1 MDRFSWWWGK
11 LLPLL
16 LWIGV
21 ILWIASRPKTTFIP
35 PDKEVI
41 YGFSRKLIP
50 YLYHLSAFFILAT
63 LFHRCSLSTN
73 NREGARKSVVL
84 SFFGSVLVSVC
95 SELVQ
100 FYVPTRTPAL
110 RDLFIDSFGAILGI
124 IFLQNFLQ
132 WRQTDYRVD

>member
-73 NREGARKSVVL
+73 NREGARKSAVL
-84 SFFGSVLVSVC
+84 SLLGSLLVSIF
-95 SELVQ
+95 SELAQ
-100 FYVPTRTPAL
+100 FYEPTRTPAL
-110 RDLFIDSFGAILGI
+110 RDLVVDSFGAILGI
-124 IFLQNFLQ
+124 MCLQNLVPKN
-132 WRQTDYRVD
+132 RNHHRAD